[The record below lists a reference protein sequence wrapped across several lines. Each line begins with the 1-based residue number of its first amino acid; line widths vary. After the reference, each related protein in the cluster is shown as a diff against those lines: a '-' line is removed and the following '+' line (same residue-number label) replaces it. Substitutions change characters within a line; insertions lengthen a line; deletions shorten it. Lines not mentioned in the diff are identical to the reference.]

1 MAVSNRWWYFHHSN
15 PNLWPIGSDKKMVIL
30 ALIFVGLTRAVW
42 RHDPSIMGEPA
53 QVVDWKNNSNLTVA
67 GGKAEKT
74 VMITASIGEEISDPM
89 SIPTPD
95 PTGFPTPAPSK
106 FPTSAPTRPSA
117 AFWQNSQ
124 GTPVS
129 SSFHTTEPT
138 AFPIPTQTA
147 FPTPEPKG

>member
-15 PNLWPIGSDKKMVIL
+15 PNLWPIGSDKKMVNNPVSYCPFPLPYAHRLNNLLVIL

-42 RHDPSIMGEPA
+42 RHDPSIMGEIKYPNEHILHFEQPA

-89 SIPTPD
+89 VTISNSSDDNILLISICK
-95 PTGFPTPAPSK
+95 PSCCM
-106 FPTSAPTRPSA
+106 P
-117 AFWQNSQ
+117 N
-124 GTPVS
+124 
-129 SSFHTTEPT
+129 
-138 AFPIPTQTA
+138 
-147 FPTPEPKG
+147 